1 MLSQIVRICSGAC
14 STRHVD
20 VPCTKNMKTYVL
32 AVTDTAYRSWHKLK
46 GAAACRRELGGP
58 CSADG
63 TSAGHTVHTPY
74 SELAFALSPF
84 SHCHWRTV
92 LLNKS
97 RLLIR
102 QDVSGDYDTR
112 FFIYAITNNLT
123 SQQLQYV
130 KNR

>member
-63 TSAGHTVHTPY
+63 TSAGHTYT
-74 SELAFALSPF
+74 
-84 SHCHWRTV
+84 
-92 LLNKS
+92 LL
-97 RLLIR
+97 
-102 QDVSGDYDTR
+102 GTR
-112 FFIYAITNNLT
+112 FCSFSVLALPLADSI
-123 SQQLQYV
+123 V
-130 KNR
+130 K